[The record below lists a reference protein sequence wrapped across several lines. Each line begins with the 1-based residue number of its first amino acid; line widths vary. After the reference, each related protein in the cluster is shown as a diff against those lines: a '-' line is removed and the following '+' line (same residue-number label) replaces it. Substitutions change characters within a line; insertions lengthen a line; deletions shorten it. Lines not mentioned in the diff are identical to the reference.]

1 MGNLLD
7 SASIV
12 LTPTAYDNGKM
23 LSVKPSVALGPE
35 LVTNGDFATDSDWAK
50 ESGWTISGGSAN
62 CLNGQGVSIYQTNV
76 LDIGKHYK
84 LTFTV
89 SNYSQGY
96 LGSIAADFGGVVAE
110 ANGSY
115 EIFGTATSTTF
126 GFSAFGN
133 FIGSIDNVSVKE
145 DISGDF
151 DFSRNSAA
159 TRVNA
164 QGLVENVQI
173 LSGDLVSNGDFSQ
186 EGAEE
191 ISNGSFSQEGA
202 ELVTN
207 GDFATDSDWT
217 LQGGWSIANGKLTAN
232 NATGYAFQSGV
243 FESGVSKTYK
253 INLSVSDYVSG
264 YFTILTSGGT
274 SQSQQFNANG
284 DYTIYFDSNSP
295 SGATLHFS
303 YFGSFTGSID
313 NVSVKE
319 VGQDWTLQDGWSIGE
334 DKAVSDGTVNKG
346 VIQENIFT
354 IGKTYKI
361 TFDVD
366 VTSGTL
372 SSRIRFYGGGATTI
386 ANISSSGS
394 YTFYQEADRDGLQYI
409 MLSSN
414 TATASITNISVKEVG
429 QDWHEKSGVIVS
441 VDSSGLVFDN
451 STGNGQ
457 AGVFQNIG
465 LSDGKKYRMTA
476 TMQLLTGASN
486 GNFALQTSTATG
498 SGQSLV
504 YLGETLVV
512 GGDAVTETFDFTPA
526 SGDVSVQL
534 SCFEANATFKISNI
548 SVVEITDDTN
558 LPRINYEGFSYQDV
572 LGSELLTNGDFATNI
587 DGWSGNTTKT
597 WNDGT
602 LVSVGTGAANNTNIQ
617 SLILTAGKTYRFTW
631 EIVSTDANASFV
643 YSSSE
648 GQITNSYV
656 GAGTF
661 TEDVTIVSNSNYVD
675 FRFTGANTTTVF
687 NSVSVKEVL
696 GQEVVPDSGCGSWLL
711 EPQSTNLLP
720 YSEDFSQWGTIG
732 SPTIT
737 SNFGISPDGTQN
749 STRIQFNNSDRIYK
763 DVSVSGD
770 ITYSVYLK
778 GVGQVRLRDN
788 ANIYILDI
796 TLTDQWVRYE
806 YSFNGT
812 ITNVQIQQS
821 VGTSDLEVW
830 GAQVE
835 QQSYATSYI
844 PTNGAISTR
853 LQDIANNSGNA
864 TLINSTEGVLYAET
878 AALALTSSLEM
889 LSLNDGTYNNVV
901 LFRYYDTSS
910 NDIQVQ
916 VKVGG
921 SLQASILFTLS
932 DAKAFNK
939 IALKYKENDFALWV
953 NGAKVGTDTS
963 GTTFPADTLNKL
975 SFNRGDG
982 SNPLFGKT
990 KALVVYKEALTD
1002 EQLTCL
1008 TTI

>member
-602 LVSVGTGAANNTNIQ
+602 LVSAGTGAANNTNIQ
-617 SLILTAGKTYRFTW
+617 TLILTAGKTYRFTW
-631 EIVSTDANASFV
+631 EIVSTDGNASFV

-864 TLINSTEGVLYAET
+864 TLINSTEGVLYAEI
-878 AALALTSSLEM
+878 AALA
-889 LSLNDGTYNNVV
+889 NDGTNRAISLIKDNNNTIS
-901 LFRYYDTSS
+901 LFYFLTSNTIRALILNS
-910 NDIQVQ
+910 GSTQVQ
-916 VKVGG
+916 IDF
-921 SLQASILFTLS
+921 ALS
-932 DAKAFNK
+932 DTTDFNK
-939 IALKYKENDFALWV
+939 IAFKYKENDVALYV
-953 NGAKVGTDTS
+953 NGIQVGTDATA
-963 GTTFPADTLNKL
+963 TIPADLNSLDFKYA
-975 SFNRGDG
+975 
-982 SNPLFGKT
+982 SNNFHGKV
-990 KALVVYKEALTD
+990 KALAVYKEALTD